1 MVCAVMA
8 SIRAIL
14 AVCALVV
21 LVVELV
27 CASSGNDYD
36 FQVIVQPGSKLRQA
50 NAGVRDCGD
59 FMLVLL
65 IFKRCVH
72 FHTAINLLN
81 YLLCLQPPIFLTL
94 FSAPAHAVSSLNRL
108 CSESFALKNSSF
120 RPEMR
125 HHLTTLLSQSWK
137 SAFISA
143 ELVSN
148 ASRAMCCVLR
158 SGSIWQQYA
167 AARVIAA
174 IGNASTSSRRAMCS
188 VIGVGCSREV
198 GEWSVIRLIGSVLA
212 RFIKLIMRCRRAR
225 IHGAHH
231 TQRNIE

>member
-1 MVCAVMA
+1 MA
-8 SIRAIL
+8 SIRVIL

-21 LVVELV
+21 LAVELV
-27 CASSGNDYD
+27 CASSGKDYD
-36 FQVIVQPGSKLRQA
+36 FKVIVQPGSKLRQA
-50 NAGVRDCGD
+50 NAGVRDCGEYM
-59 FMLVLL
+59 FGFL
-65 IFKRCVH
+65 ILKRCVH
-72 FHTAINLLN
+72 FHTAIKLRHRH
-81 YLLCLQPPIFLTL
+81 LLCLQFAASYIFLTL
-94 FSAPAHAVSSLNRL
+94 FSTPAHAVSALNRL
-108 CSESFALKNSSF
+108 CSENVALKNSSF

-125 HHLTTLLSQSWK
+125 HHMTTLLSQSWK

-188 VIGVGCSREV
+188 VIGVECSREV
-198 GEWSVIRLIGSVLA
+198 GEWRAIRSIGSVLA